1 MHAAACHAYRPASLD
16 AAIASRAAAQA
27 SSAASADSTDS
38 ADAPARTEH
47 HHRHHGERRHPLVA
61 AMTEALRSL
70 MPADTSTAD
79 SSEVQDS
86 ARAFAHELSDALRGS
101 DGGRRGLRG
110 AHHGYDNLAQRLDR
124 LAGTLEQPAATDSA
138 SAASTLNASLSS
150 ASLNVTID
158 QNGTSASLA
167 ITTIELQVSQQN
179 AAADASPAP
188 AKESPLLAA
197 FRHLMS
203 ALQPDA
209 TPAAGADDNS
219 KLAAFLRQLASALRG
234 DADTPAEPAASTGT
248 LVSVAA

>member
-27 SSAASADSTDS
+27 GSAASADSTDS

-70 MPADTSTAD
+70 MPADTSTAH

-110 AHHGYDNLAQRLDR
+110 AHHGYDNLAS
-124 LAGTLEQPAATDSA
+124 G
-138 SAASTLNASLSS
+138 STGWRARWNSPPRRTA
-150 ASLNVTID
+150 
-158 QNGTSASLA
+158 
-167 ITTIELQVSQQN
+167 
-179 AAADASPAP
+179 PAP
-188 AKESPLLAA
+188 
-197 FRHLMS
+197 
-203 ALQPDA
+203 
-209 TPAAGADDNS
+209 PA
-219 KLAAFLRQLASALRG
+219 R
-234 DADTPAEPAASTGT
+234 
-248 LVSVAA
+248 